1 VVSPPPKNRHAGN
14 GRDWLIQQCEAAGA
28 SVESCVAYERSAHR
42 WTTEQAAVA
51 RAAASAGSAW
61 LFSSSEAVSHLSTAA
76 PGTDWSPAC
85 AIATHP
91 RIAASAK
98 AAGFARVIE
107 TRPALPDVLRA
118 LESNWSPA

>member
-1 VVSPPPKNRHAGN
+1 
-14 GRDWLIQQCEAAGA
+14 
-28 SVESCVAYERSAHR
+28 
-42 WTTEQAAVA
+42 VA

-61 LFSSSEAVSHLSTAA
+61 LFSSSEAVHHLTSAT
-76 PGTDWSPAC
+76 PHTDWSSAC

-98 AAGFARVIE
+98 AAGFGRVIE

-118 LESNWSPA
+118 LESNWSPT